1 MPSPQTLGGSQM
13 NRLVPGNLYKF
24 QYINRTNEHLNGKLV
39 MYLGEDH
46 IKRAD
51 GIVVKNFRIHMVGED
66 RPRIYAHG
74 MRHHLKDI
82 D

>member
-1 MPSPQTLGGSQM
+1 MPSTQTLGGSQM

-51 GIVVKNFRIHMVGED
+51 GIVIKNFRAHVIGND
-66 RPRIYAHG
+66 RPGVFDDG
-74 MRHHLKDI
+74 MRHYLKDI

>member
-1 MPSPQTLGGSQM
+1 
-13 NRLVPGNLYKF
+13 
-24 QYINRTNEHLNGKLV
+24 

-66 RPRIYAHG
+66 RPRICAHG
-74 MRHHLKDI
+74 MRHYLKDI

>member
-1 MPSPQTLGGSQM
+1 
-13 NRLVPGNLYKF
+13 
-24 QYINRTNEHLNGKLV
+24 

>member
-1 MPSPQTLGGSQM
+1 MSKLI
-13 NRLVPGNLYKF
+13 PGKLYKF
-24 QYINRTNEHLNGKLV
+24 QHINHRNTHLNGKLV

-51 GIVVKNFRIHMVGED
+51 GIVVKNFRIHMAGED
-66 RPRIYAHG
+66 RPRICAHG
-74 MRHHLKDI
+74 MRHYLKDI

>member
-1 MPSPQTLGGSQM
+1 MPSPQTLGVGQM
-13 NRLVPGNLYKF
+13 SELIPGKLYKF
-24 QYINRTNEHLNGKLV
+24 QHSNHRNTHLNGRLA

-51 GIVVKNFRIHMVGED
+51 GIVVKNFRAHVVGED

>member
-1 MPSPQTLGGSQM
+1 MSKLI
-13 NRLVPGNLYKF
+13 PGKLYKF
-24 QYINRTNEHLNGKLV
+24 QYINRTNEHLNGRLV

-66 RPRIYAHG
+66 RPGICDNG
-74 MRHHLKDI
+74 MRHYLKDI

>member
-24 QYINRTNEHLNGKLV
+24 QYLRLNEQLNGKLV

-51 GIVVKNFRIHMVGED
+51 GIVIKNFRAHVVDED
-66 RPRIYAHG
+66 RPRVFDDG
-74 MRHHLKDI
+74 LRHYLKDV

>member
-1 MPSPQTLGGSQM
+1 MPSTQTLGVSQM
-13 NRLVPGNLYKF
+13 SKLIPGKLYKF
-24 QYINRTNEHLNGKLV
+24 QYTNHHNTHLNSILV

-66 RPRIYAHG
+66 RPRICAHG
-74 MRHHLKDI
+74 MRHYLKDI

>member
-1 MPSPQTLGGSQM
+1 MSKLI
-13 NRLVPGNLYKF
+13 PGKLYKF
-24 QYINRTNEHLNGKLV
+24 QYINRTNEHLNGRLV

-51 GIVVKNFRIHMVGED
+51 GIVVKNFRVHVVGED